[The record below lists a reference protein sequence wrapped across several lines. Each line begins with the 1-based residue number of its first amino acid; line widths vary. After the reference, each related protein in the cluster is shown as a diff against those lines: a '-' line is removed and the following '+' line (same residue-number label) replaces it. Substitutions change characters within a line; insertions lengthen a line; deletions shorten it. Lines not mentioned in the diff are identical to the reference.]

1 MLVRPAS
8 SIPAGFIT
16 PCLAISAPQPPSGT
30 EWVHEVKHDGIRL
43 IARKTENGV
52 RLYSGAAND
61 LTQRFPVIAEAV
73 ARLRATSCIIDGEAV
88 VCGQDGIA
96 VFDLLR
102 YRRNDFSAFMWA
114 FDLIEMDG
122 DDLRREPLEKRKEML
137 ARVLAR
143 ANAGLRLNDHL
154 EHANGPHVFE
164 HACRMGLEGI
174 VSKRKG
180 SPYRAGRTL
189 DWMKAANPNAPAVM
203 RRVQE
208 S

>member
-8 SIPAGFIT
+8 SIPAGFIA
-16 PCLAISAPQPPSGT
+16 PCLPTAAPQPPSGT

-122 DDLRREPLEKRKEML
+122 DDLRREPLEKRKETL

-203 RRVQE
+203 RRTQE